1 MWESVEGRGPGTHL
15 GRVRG
20 VVVAWVVALIMG
32 IHDGGVGGVC
42 RVRLVVLH
50 GQEGM

>member
-1 MWESVEGRGPGTHL
+1 MWESMVGRGPGTHL
-15 GRVRG
+15 GRGRG
-20 VVVAWVVALIMG
+20 VVVAWVVTLIMG
-32 IHDGGVGGVC
+32 IHGRGVGGVC